1 MPEPH
6 SADARTLQE
15 SYTEMSEI
23 LMPNDT
29 NNLGRALGG
38 SILHWMDICGAI
50 AARRFSHRQVV
61 TASMDHVDFLAPI
74 ELGDVVTVEGY
85 VYDTGKTSMDV
96 KIDVRAE
103 RPSKDERNETA
114 SSFFTFI
121 ALDANESPDP
131 VPELRCPTTAQERLR
146 DAALT
151 ERRERRRALASTVEQ

>member
-1 MPEPH
+1 MPESH
-6 SADARTLQE
+6 AADATTLQE

-85 VYDTGKTSMDV
+85 VYDTGRTSMDV

-121 ALDANESPDP
+121 ALDADESPDP

-151 ERRERRRALASTVEQ
+151 ERRNRRRALASTVEQ